1 MSNTIDKRA
10 NRQGENLVGVFYS
23 HADLIF
29 RDKKRAFEGSD
40 ERVAQTGGCL
50 LCLLTAR
57 IIVCVVAW
65 HAVL

>member
-1 MSNTIDKRA
+1 MSNTINKSA
-10 NRQGENLVGVFYS
+10 SRQGENLVAAFTPTPI
-23 HADLIF
+23 LI
-29 RDKKRAFEGSD
+29 RDKKRAVEGSD

-65 HAVL
+65 HVVL